1 MRLGHFDFSR
11 KVFEQV
17 GKKLVVNRI
26 HGDSIFNYNS
36 SLSITI
42 KSNISD
48 EDFPDLLSNL
58 VEKHAL
64 VIRLAYK
71 GDSLFSRRE
80 KCEKYFL
87 GYEGRG
93 AVYQLTME
101 EYEDMEAELPTE
113 FKKDD

>member
-1 MRLGHFDFSR
+1 
-11 KVFEQV
+11 
-17 GKKLVVNRI
+17 
-26 HGDSIFNYNS
+26 
-36 SLSITI
+36 LSITI
-42 KSNISD
+42 NPNISD
-48 EDFPDLLSNL
+48 EDLPDLLPNL

-101 EYEDMEAELPTE
+101 EYEDMEAELPTK